1 VLQDHQKVVTSLKAQ
16 ASKPAEAH
24 ALAPNGS
31 RQACQGCTVAQ
42 QAVEELR
49 QQLAPLR
56 RSLSEEATLQKACR
70 PLRTSLVTQMMT
82 GECHALVIFYYL
94 LPWLELV
101 AIQDLTID

>member
-1 VLQDHQKVVTSLKAQ
+1 MCLWPDSLHGRSSGNAKTAWPAVLQDHQKVVTSLKAQ

-31 RQACQGCTVAQ
+31 RQACQGCTAAQ

-56 RSLSEEATLQKACR
+56 RSLSVRGSNLAESM
-70 PLRTSLVTQMMT
+70 PSTQDQSGDT
-82 GECHALVIFYYL
+82 N
-94 LPWLELV
+94 
-101 AIQDLTID
+101 DDR